1 MAKRRNLR
9 KEKAERN
16 KIYARKFRKV
26 SRRRFSGRGRG
37 RPGMGQGSNQSENSE
52 NSEQSGQSS
61 QSNQSSQNTYN
72 S

>member
-26 SRRRFSGRGRG
+26 SRKRFSGRGKG
-37 RPGMGQGSNQSENSE
+37 RPGMGQGSNSENSE

-61 QSNQSSQNTYN
+61 QSNKSTYD